1 MKRRSVDEIIA
12 IVLVFLFVIS
22 MLVIP
27 LISVLG
33 NGFSKGF
40 AFFIDSISNDY
51 VISAI
56 KLTFLTMIITVLV
69 TGIFGLV
76 AAYCIGKFEF
86 PGKSIL
92 TTVIDIPFSVSPVI
106 AGLAFIMTFGR
117 MGWLHSY
124 IESIN
129 AYFNLDI
136 RVVFAIPG
144 VILATIFVT
153 FPFIYR
159 EIIPVLF
166 SQGKEEEEAAALMG
180 ASGWTIFWRITFP
193 AIKWPFVYGVIL
205 CSARAIGEFGA
216 VAALSKARGETFTL
230 PLEIDALY
238 MSGSE
243 NGIVAAFAASSILVC
258 ISLIMLCIRSVVE
271 KKGHS

>member
-1 MKRRSVDEIIA
+1 MKYRSVGEVLTIVVVILFIIC
-12 IVLVFLFVIS
+12 

-27 LISVLG
+27 LISVLA
-33 NGFSKGF
+33 NGFSKGVDF
-40 AFFIDSISNDY
+40 YIAAVSTNY

-56 KLTFLTMIITVLV
+56 GLTLGTMIVTVFV
-69 TGIFGLV
+69 TGVFGLA

-86 PGKSIL
+86 PGKSVLITL
-92 TTVIDIPFSVSPVI
+92 IDVPFSVSPVI

-117 MGWLHSY
+117 MSWLHPY

-129 AYFNLDI
+129 SYFNLDI
-136 RVVFAIPG
+136 RVVFAVPG

-159 EIIPVLF
+159 EVIPVLF
-166 SQGKEEEEAAALMG
+166 IQGKEEEEAAALMG

-193 AIKWPFVYGVIL
+193 TVKWPFLYGVIL
-205 CSARAIGEFGA
+205 CSARALGEFGA

-243 NGIVAAFAASSILVC
+243 NGVVSAFAVSSVLVGMA
-258 ISLIMLCIRSVVE
+258 LLMLLIRSIVE
-271 KKGHS
+271 KKGQS

>member
-1 MKRRSVDEIIA
+1 
-12 IVLVFLFVIS
+12 
-22 MLVIP
+22 
-27 LISVLG
+27 
-33 NGFSKGF
+33 
-40 AFFIDSISNDY
+40 
-51 VISAI
+51 
-56 KLTFLTMIITVLV
+56 
-69 TGIFGLV
+69 
-76 AAYCIGKFEF
+76 
-86 PGKSIL
+86 
-92 TTVIDIPFSVSPVI
+92 
-106 AGLAFIMTFGR
+106 MTFGR

-243 NGIVAAFAASSILVC
+243 NGIIAAFAASSILVC